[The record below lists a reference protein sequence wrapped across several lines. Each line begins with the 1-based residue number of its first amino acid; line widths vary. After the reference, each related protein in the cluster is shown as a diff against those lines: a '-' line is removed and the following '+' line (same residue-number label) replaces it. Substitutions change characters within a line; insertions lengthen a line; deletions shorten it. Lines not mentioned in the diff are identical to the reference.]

1 MAKLVGRKEVLD
13 VLKIHFTTLYDMVKR
28 KEIEAV
34 KIGNKNLYNLEKYL
48 KDNNISTNDKNNT
61 TNAEQLNNKIRKRI
75 CYCRVSSN
83 HQKEDL
89 QRQIELVKQYYPN
102 HEIISEIG
110 SGLNFKRK
118 GFLKLLDMSYKGEIE
133 ELVVV
138 YKDRLCRFG
147 FEMIEY
153 VIQTFSKGII
163 IVMNRTE
170 EKTPT
175 EEITEDILAIMNI
188 YVAKMNG
195 LRKYK
200 KAMKKELVG
209 ECTSDSE

>member
-1 MAKLVGRKEVLD
+1 MAKLVGRKEVLNT
-13 VLKIHFTTLYDMVKR
+13 LNIHYVTLYNMIDR
-28 KEIEAV
+28 KEIEVV
-34 KIGNKNLYNLEKYL
+34 KIGNKNLYNLDKYL
-48 KDNNISTNDKNNT
+48 KDNNISLSNETVK
-61 TNAEQLNNKIRKRI
+61 KRI

-89 QRQIELVKQYYPN
+89 QRQIELVKNLYPN

-118 GFLKLLDMSYKGEIE
+118 GFLKIIDMAYKGQIE

-147 FEMIEY
+147 YELVEHAIE
-153 VIQTFSKGII
+153 TFSKGKII
-163 IVMNRTE
+163 IMNRIE
-170 EKTPT
+170 EKTPA
-175 EEITEDILAIMNI
+175 EEISEDILAIMNI

-200 KAMKKELVG
+200 KQMKKELLG
-209 ECTSDSE
+209 DKYSGGSDEEEN

>member
-13 VLKIHFTTLYDMVKR
+13 VLKIHFTTLYDMIKR

-48 KDNNISTNDKNNT
+48 KDNNISSPESTISNKEET
-61 TNAEQLNNKIRKRI
+61 NNKIRKRI

-102 HEIISEIG
+102 HEIIHEIG

-118 GFLKLLDMSYKGEIE
+118 GFLRLLDMSYKGEIE

-153 VIQTFSKGII
+153 IIQTFSKGII

-188 YVAKMNG
+188 YVAKING